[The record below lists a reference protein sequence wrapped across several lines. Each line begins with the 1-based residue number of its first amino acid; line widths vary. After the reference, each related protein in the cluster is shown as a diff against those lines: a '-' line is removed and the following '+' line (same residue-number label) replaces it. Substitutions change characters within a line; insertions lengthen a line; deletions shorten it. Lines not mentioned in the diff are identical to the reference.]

1 MSGGAEAA
9 FEINP
14 LDGLHFECWRTE
26 LTGRGDSHEDPDVG
40 VGDALG
46 WLEIRVAWWRGSAG
60 MYVRC

>member
-26 LTGRGDSHEDPDVG
+26 LTGRGDSHEGPDVG

-46 WLEIRVAWWRGSAG
+46 WLEIRGS
-60 MYVRC
+60 MVER